1 MSDSIIQEVEFLGSS
16 FLTGVLILILYDI
29 LRIFRRVFIH
39 SVGAVGVEDFIY
51 WMLVTFFIFSML
63 FRENNGAV
71 RWFSVVGIFLGMVLY
86 NVTVSLFFVKYVSL
100 VFIKIRKMIEK
111 ILQFILKPIKKRKKG
126 LKRRMKTLKM
136 VVTRNKPFRKGWKHG
151 RKKEKKQ
158 KS

>member
-1 MSDSIIQEVEFLGSS
+1 MSDSIIQEVEFLVSS

-29 LRIFRRVFIH
+29 LRIFRRVVIH

-63 FRENNGAV
+63 FRENNGAI

-100 VFIKIRKMIEK
+100 VFIKIKKIIEK

-126 LKRRMKTLKM
+126 LQRRMKTLRM
-136 VVTRNKPFRKGWKHG
+136 VVTKNKPFRKGWKRG
-151 RKKEKKQ
+151 RKKEKE